1 MSDDNYIFA
10 AKPYS
15 VASLRLRIW
24 DGQNQWKCQKN
35 TRTNVHK
42 RSYKMTKDISTTT
55 ASLIPCSNASNIIFV
70 RDCEEHEYSK
80 MILLPPTITFTFT
93 DIDNCTLILFA
104 RSLLRIFVSNDIVFA
119 AIQFVQ
125 FCLSF
130 EFTAICVEFQ
140 FHAGRTEYMY
150 IALSLF
156 NLLELQW
163 WLSKTAARCAVSTKF
178 NVIPDNSVIW

>member
-1 MSDDNYIFA
+1 MEV
-10 AKPYS
+10 P
-15 VASLRLRIW
+15 
-24 DGQNQWKCQKN
+24 KN

-42 RSYKMTKDISTTT
+42 RSYEMTKDISMTTT
-55 ASLIPCSNASNIIFV
+55 SLIPCSNASNLIFV
-70 RDCEEHEYSK
+70 RDCEEPEYSK
-80 MILLPPTITFTFT
+80 MISLPPTMTFTFT

-140 FHAGRTEYMY
+140 FHAGRTEYVGISRY
-150 IALSLF
+150 HCLI
-156 NLLELQW
+156 
-163 WLSKTAARCAVSTKF
+163 C
-178 NVIPDNSVIW
+178 